1 MKLPYT
7 REPLVLLFGD
17 IFFFVLALWITLVIR
32 YASLP
37 DITLFYNHII
47 PFSFL
52 FAVWISVF
60 FIAGLYDKN
69 TIIFRKKLSD
79 MILKVQTVNVIIA
92 ALFFFFVP
100 YFGITPKTNLV
111 IYLVVSFLLIAIW
124 RLYLFGYLR
133 PKTRQKA
140 ILIGSG
146 KEMKELE
153 DEVNKN
159 RSCHIEFVKT
169 INLKNISNANDI
181 QKEVLEA
188 VTGNNVSIIVA
199 NTKSNELELLLPLF
213 YNLSFLTTKLTI
225 LDFSQLYESIFSRVP
240 IAHIQY
246 NWIIE
251 NISTE
256 TDRVYGILK
265 RAIDIIIGSL
275 LLVLSLVFYPFVW
288 IALTLEGG
296 EGVFFTQKR
305 IGENNQTITLIK
317 FRTMTRADGGVET
330 TGEVKNE
337 VTKVGAFLRKTRID
351 ELPQL
356 WNILGGS
363 LSLIGPR
370 PELPNAVEEYSTK
383 IPHYKIR
390 HVVKPGLSGW
400 AQIYH
405 SAHPHHIT
413 DITETKVKLSYDLY
427 YVKNRSFLLDLSIA
441 LKTIKILAA
450 LDGK

>member
-1 MKLPYT
+1 M
-7 REPLVLLFGD
+7 LLFGD
-17 IFFFVLALWITLVIR
+17 IFFFILALWLTLVIR
-32 YASLP
+32 YTSLP
-37 DITLFYNHII
+37 DTTLFYNHII

-52 FAVWISVF
+52 FAVWVIIF
-60 FIAGLYDKN
+60 FISGLYDKH

-79 MILKVQTVNVIIA
+79 VILMAQTVNVLIA
-92 ALFFFFVP
+92 AVFFFFIP

-111 IYLVVSFLLIAIW
+111 IYLIVSFLLISLW
-124 RLYLFGYLR
+124 RLYLFGYVR
-133 PKTRQKA
+133 PRTRQKA

-159 RSCHIEFVKT
+159 SSCHLKFIKT
-169 INLKNISNANDI
+169 IDLKNISNPNDI

-188 VTGNNVSIIVA
+188 VTGKGVSIIVA

-213 YNLSFLTTKLTI
+213 YNLTFLTTKLTI
-225 LDFSQLYESIFSRVP
+225 LDFSQLYEFMFSRVP
-240 IAHIQY
+240 IANIQY
-246 NWIIE
+246 NWMLE
-251 NISTE
+251 NISTQ
-256 TDRVYGILK
+256 TNRLYGVVK
-265 RAIDIIIGSL
+265 RIIDIVIGSL
-275 LLVLSLVFYPFVW
+275 LLLPSLIFYPFVW

-296 EGVFFTQKR
+296 SGVFFVQER
-305 IGENNQTITLIK
+305 IGENNQPIKLIK
-317 FRTMTRADGGVET
+317 FRTMTRADGGVVTE
-330 TGEVKNE
+330 GAVKNE

-356 WNILGGS
+356 WNVLGGS

-370 PELPNAVEEYSTK
+370 PELPNAVEQYAEK

-405 SAHPHHIT
+405 RAHSHHKT

-427 YVKNRSFLLDLSIA
+427 YVKNRSFLLDLSIV

-450 LDGK
+450 VDGK